1 MKDIVIPA
9 AVVRRE
15 IIIWLCCFVAA
26 NIVNW
31 VVIIKFATPWYEI
44 FSQIGYV
51 TITSFVFYGLLL
63 MLRAAWW
70 LLSQVFKK

>member
-9 AVVRRE
+9 AVKRRE
-15 IIIWLCCFVAA
+15 IMIWLCCFVAA

-31 VVIIKFATPWYEI
+31 VGIIKFATPWYEI

-51 TITSFVFYGLLL
+51 TITSIVFYILLL
-63 MLRAAWW
+63 VLRVAWW
-70 LLSQVFKK
+70 LLSRVFKK

>member
-9 AVVRRE
+9 AVLRRE
-15 IIIWLCCFVAA
+15 FIIWLCCFVAA

-51 TITSFVFYGLLL
+51 TITSLVFYVLLL
-63 MLRAAWW
+63 VLRIAWW
-70 LLSQVFKK
+70 VLSKAFKK